1 MAGTHVVIPYAP
13 RPLQKE
19 IHQALERFRWGVAVC
34 HRRFG
39 KTVCAVNH
47 LQRAA
52 VTCKKPRPRF
62 GYIAPTYAQ
71 GKAIAWDYMKH
82 YAAPI
87 PGVRMHESELRID
100 YPMNESQVR
109 IYGADN
115 PDSLRG
121 LYFDGV
127 VLDEYGLMR
136 PHLFR
141 EVVRPALA
149 DRQGWALFLGT
160 PNGKNQFYDI
170 IHGNQDFVGAKHDPN
185 WFFAE
190 YKASETHIIPETELA
205 MARSQMTPDQYEQEF
220 ECSFEASVQGAIYA
234 REVRAAR
241 EDGRITTVP
250 YDPMLQVDTDWDL
263 GMDDSTAIWFSQ
275 ESPGGEI
282 RFIDYYEASGE
293 GLPHYREVLNQKRY
307 AYGYH
312 YAPHDI
318 QVRELSTGKSRL
330 DLAGD
335 LGIFF
340 EVTPRLL
347 SKEGMEVHDGINA
360 ARMMFKRC
368 WFDQTQCK
376 RGIEALQHYRW
387 AYNTSINEFKA
398 TPVHDWASH
407 GADAFRG
414 RAVRNYV
421 PIERWRSKTTRDYV
435 PPEKP
440 DPYDELMK
448 ANPKRRQDRFRRGG
462 Y

>member
-13 RPLQKE
+13 RALQAE
-19 IHQALERFRWGVAVC
+19 IHDGMEQKRWGVAVC

-47 LQRAA
+47 NQRAA

-62 GYIAPTYAQ
+62 AYIAPTYSQ

-82 YAAPI
+82 YASPI
-87 PGVRMHESELRID
+87 PGVRMHESELRVD
-100 YPMNESQVR
+100 YPNDSQVR

-170 IHGNQDFVGAKHDPN
+170 IHGTKEFVGAKRDDA

-190 YKASETHIIPETELA
+190 YKASETGIIPPQELA
-205 MARSQMTPDQYEQEF
+205 AAKAMMTADQYEQEF
-220 ECSFEASVQGAIYA
+220 ECSFDASVQGAIFTK
-234 REVRAAR
+234 ELRAAR
-241 EDGRITTVP
+241 EQGRITDVP
-250 YDPMLQVDTDWDL
+250 YDPMLRVDTDWDL
-263 GMDDSTAIWFSQ
+263 GVGDSTAIWFTQSHQ
-275 ESPGGEI
+275 GGKVAV
-282 RFIDYYEASGE
+282 IDYYEASGE
-293 GLPHYREVLNQKRY
+293 GLAHYVKVLSEKPY
-307 AYGYH
+307 AYGSH
-312 YAPHDI
+312 WAPHDI
-318 QVRELSTGKSRL
+318 QVRELGVGKSRL
-330 DLAGD
+330 SIAGD
-335 LGIFF
+335 LGLYFQVVPRINTVQGQ
-340 EVTPRLL
+340 EV
-347 SKEGMEVHDGINA
+347 EEGINA
-360 ARMMFKRC
+360 ARMLMGKC
-368 WFDQTQCK
+368 WFDETRTA
-376 RGIEALQHYRW
+376 RGLEALQHYRRDF
-387 AYNTSINEFKA
+387 NTRLNEFKA

-414 RAVRNYV
+414 LAVRHLTPSGRRPRELRNFDQVEKKHQDMLVDHYWHK
-421 PIERWRSKTTRDYV
+421 PQKRSG
-435 PPEKP
+435 PG
-440 DPYDELMK
+440 
-448 ANPKRRQDRFRRGG
+448 RGG